1 MQWYEEVLKRI
12 DGKKTYCHKELMDEL
27 RMLKTDLSDS
37 TYHWAISGL
46 VRDGALT
53 RYGYDS
59 YSLTS
64 DHTKDE
70 YVPVYSDT
78 AEGLIRLISEKYP
91 YVQFMVFETVLM
103 NEFLNHLIA
112 QNTVF
117 IQVEKESSIYVFRF
131 LQEQGIQN
139 VMYKPGK
146 KDFNLYWSKD
156 CVIVTDMISE
166 APIRA
171 DKPHYIML
179 EKMLVDM
186 SADKLIAVTF
196 SKAELPDVYEQAQS
210 RYLLDKVR
218 MLRYSRRRNRQDV
231 LLKYLE
237 GEELVQLE
245 LVPKKTTPAEDKLVV
260 HCFGH
265 FDVYWK
271 GEPVFFARKQSK
283 ELLAYLVDRQGAAC
297 SAGEI
302 AIALWEKESC
312 GKVEHNRIRV
322 LINDLKKTLQSI
334 GMEQV
339 LIREHRELA
348 IRKDLIDCDYYR
360 MLEGDMD
367 AVNSYRGEYML
378 EYSWAEITNADLRFR
393 RQ

>member
-1 MQWYEEVLKRI
+1 MQWYEEVLDRI
-12 DGKKTYCHKELMDEL
+12 DDKKTYCHKELMDEL
-27 RMLKTDLSDS
+27 RLLKTDLSDS
-37 TYHWAISGL
+37 SYHWAISRL

-53 RYGYDS
+53 RRGYDS
-59 YSLTS
+59 YSLSS
-64 DHTKDE
+64 DHPKDE

-78 AEGLIRLISEKYP
+78 ADGLIRLISEEYP
-91 YVQFMVFETVLM
+91 YVQFTAFETVLM

-131 LQEQGIQN
+131 LQEQGVQN

-186 SADKLIAVTF
+186 SADKLIATTF

-218 MLRYSRRRNRQDV
+218 MLRYARRRNRQNV

-237 GEELVQLE
+237 G
-245 LVPKKTTPAEDKLVV
+245 
-260 HCFGH
+260 
-265 FDVYWK
+265 
-271 GEPVFFARKQSK
+271 S
-283 ELLAYLVDRQGAAC
+283 
-297 SAGEI
+297 
-302 AIALWEKESC
+302 
-312 GKVEHNRIRV
+312 KVE
-322 LINDLKKTLQSI
+322 
-334 GMEQV
+334 
-339 LIREHRELA
+339 
-348 IRKDLIDCDYYR
+348 
-360 MLEGDMD
+360 D
-367 AVNSYRGEYML
+367 ATS
-378 EYSWAEITNADLRFR
+378 
-393 RQ
+393 